1 MIIILLLIHK
11 GKRSLQVMNEE
22 EWVDIN
28 TLERMIRY
36 NHDSLEDYTNDRD
49 GSFEDYLMKP

>member
-1 MIIILLLIHK
+1 
-11 GKRSLQVMNEE
+11 MNEE

-36 NHDSLEDYTNDRD
+36 NHDSLEDYTNDGD